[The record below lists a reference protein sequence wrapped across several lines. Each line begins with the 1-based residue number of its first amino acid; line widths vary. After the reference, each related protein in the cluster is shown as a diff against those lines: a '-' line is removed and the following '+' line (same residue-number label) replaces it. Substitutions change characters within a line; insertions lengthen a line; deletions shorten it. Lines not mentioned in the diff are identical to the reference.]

1 MEATF
6 FKFAFF
12 FLIGF
17 AMLGILGMGI
27 TVIALGFRIAWFCL
41 RAHPRTTKAGHA

>member
-12 FLIGF
+12 FLIAF
-17 AMLGILGMGI
+17 AMLGILAMGI
-27 TVIALGFRIAWFCL
+27 TVIVLGLKSTWLWLRPYVRIA
-41 RAHPRTTKAGHA
+41 KAGHS